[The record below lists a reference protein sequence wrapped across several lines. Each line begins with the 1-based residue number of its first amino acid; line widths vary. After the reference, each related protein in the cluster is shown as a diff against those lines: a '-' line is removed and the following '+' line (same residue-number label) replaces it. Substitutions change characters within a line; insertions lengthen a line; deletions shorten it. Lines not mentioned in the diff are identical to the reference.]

1 MSDPLQRKFRNLVLV
16 LAVAGLA
23 GCSGFA
29 SRLSGNIPRQG
40 SVIPD
45 SKLQL
50 SPQVA
55 IPLEKIVFWGV
66 YAGTAYSI
74 LDPFAPNW
82 EIEEAQFPSNQIH
95 LSLKMKRYYAGGAG
109 EARAVFHRRA
119 RELVQHGG
127 FEGYEVLEYSE
138 SLESSVLGSQR
149 VSQGVVRLTGTG
161 IEVLPTQGNPPPARM
176 TPASASNPRS

>member
-1 MSDPLQRKFRNLVLV
+1 MTRQRPILALIL
-16 LAVAGLA
+16 LAVGLA

-29 SRLSGNIPRQG
+29 SRLAGNIPRQG
-40 SVIPD
+40 STIPD

-55 IPLEKIVFWGV
+55 IPLEKIVFWGI

-74 LDPFAPNW
+74 LDPLAPNW
-82 EIEEAQFPSNQIH
+82 EIEEAQFPANQIH

-119 RELVQHGG
+119 KELVRYGG
-127 FEGYEVLEYSE
+127 FEGYEVLEYTE
-138 SLESSVLGSQR
+138 GLDSSVLGSQR
-149 VSQGVVRLTGTG
+149 VAEGVVRLTGMG
-161 IEVLPTQGNPPPARM
+161 IDTTPVQGNPPPARM

>member
-1 MSDPLQRKFRNLVLV
+1 MKNQRIA
-16 LAVAGLA
+16 LALILAAISLA

-29 SRLSGNIPRQG
+29 SRISGNIPRQG
-40 SVIPD
+40 STIPD
-45 SKLQL
+45 SKFQL
-50 SPQVA
+50 SPSVA

-82 EIEEAQFPSNQIH
+82 EIEEARFANNQIH

-119 RELVQHGG
+119 RELMQYGG

-149 VSQGVVRLTGTG
+149 VSQGVVRLTGMG
-161 IEVLPTQGNPPPARM
+161 IEATPVQGNPPPARM